1 MRGLKATK
9 SLGCSAAE
17 GPAVLRRPA
26 ARLLPSFHRSRT
38 LFLVAASLLF
48 GATSIQAITVNYALT
63 GSLGAVMSGGDILGL
78 AGKPL
83 NISGTVDS
91 VTLHASLQVSL
102 GGLAV
107 SLSSVSVGFAAG
119 SPGSISLSGLAQ
131 GGIPVSAVIRLNLAS
146 STPAPFPTQPI
157 VGGTLTYGTS
167 PTVIAIASGSVTATS
182 NAPSIAASP
191 AALTFTTQSGGTPA
205 SQPVVL
211 SAPTTVPFTAKGNDS
226 WVTVSPVSGD
236 TGSSGTITVSLNGA
250 TLPSSAGVY
259 TSGITI
265 TSNSAANSGFV
276 IPITVTVTSGNALIP
291 SPSSLAFI
299 FQTGGAAPPSQ
310 SISVGSSGT
319 SLTFTAKAATV
330 NGGGW
335 LSVSPGGGSTPS
347 TLSVSVDSGKLGP
360 GTYSGTVT
368 LTPSSGS
375 AVQIPVGLTITAST
389 NLTAQPATLTFSSG
403 IGSTAPPAQTVAI
416 GSKGAQTAFNVSI
429 STSDGKGWLSATP
442 ASATTPSNL
451 SVSVNPS
458 GLALGTYSGTITVSS
473 GGGDAPLIIPVSYVV
488 STEASFEV
496 TPASL
501 SFTGQAGTAGP
512 GAQTLHVG
520 GSGNLS
526 FTSSFSSTSGG
537 PWFSMAPSS
546 GSAPA
551 NLTVSVNLGSLAAG
565 SFSGSI
571 TITPS
576 GSGSPITI
584 PVNLAV
590 TTVPAL
596 MAGKSALAFAYEVGA
611 EAPAGRTVSLAST
624 GSAFVVN
631 ATGFTNMGG
640 PWLTASPSTTSTPGN
655 LEVSVDPTALNPGIY
670 TGTISLSAPASSN
683 RASSLAVVLGISTTS
698 GIAAAPNV
706 LTFTA
711 QTGAPAPL
719 PQVIDLASTGASIPV
734 TAAASVLTGA
744 SWLSVTPASTAAPG
758 SATVSVNTSGLAVGV
773 YSGSISLAYGA
784 ADPLVLPVN
793 LTVTPPVPVIH
804 AITDGASF
812 VSGPLAPLSLFTIWG
827 DNLGPRTPAPLELTG
842 SGSIGNMLADTQVLV
857 NGVPAPLLMVSANQI
872 NAIIP
877 GAIPAGSSASI
888 QVVRQGAK
896 SDPVTFQVAS
906 AAPAI
911 FTADSSG
918 LGQGA
923 ILNQDTSYNSAQNPA
938 AAGSLVSIFLDG
950 AGLSTPAQADGSIA
964 TQVLADI
971 PKLNQAVSVQI
982 GGNPA
987 EISYAGPAPG
997 AVAGLTQVNARIPAG
1012 TPSGPASVTVS
1023 VGTVISQSG
1032 ITVAVK

>member
-9 SLGCSAAE
+9 GLVGSAVWPESAE
-17 GPAVLRRPA
+17 
-26 ARLLPSFHRSRT
+26 RLLHSVRRSRT
-38 LFLVAASLLF
+38 LFLLAAGLMF
-48 GATSIQAITVNYALT
+48 GATSIQAITVNYTLT

-78 AGKPL
+78 AGKPVS
-83 NISGTVDS
+83 ISGTVDS

-107 SLSSVSVGFAAG
+107 SLSNVSVSFAAG
-119 SPGSISLSGLAQ
+119 TPGSISLSGLAQ

-146 STPAPFPTQPI
+146 STPAPFPAQPI
-157 VGGTLTYGTS
+157 VGGSLTYGTS

-182 NAPSIAASP
+182 NAPSIAAAP
-191 AALTFTTQSGGTPA
+191 TALTFTTQSGSTPA
-205 SQPVVL
+205 SQTVVL
-211 SAPTTVPFTAKGNDS
+211 SAPTSVPFTAKGNDS
-226 WVTVSPVSGD
+226 WVTVSPASGD
-236 TGSSGTITVSLNGA
+236 TGSSGTLTVSLNGA
-250 TLPSSAGVY
+250 TLPSSAGTY
-259 TSGITI
+259 TSGVTI

-291 SPSSLAFI
+291 SPSSLAFV
-299 FQTGGAAPPSQ
+299 FQIGGTAPPSQ
-310 SISVGSSGT
+310 SISVGSSGAA
-319 SLTFTAKAATV
+319 LTFTAKASTV

-335 LSVSPGGGSTPS
+335 LSVAPGGGSTPS
-347 TLSVSVDSGKLGP
+347 TLSVSVDAGKLGP

-375 AVQIPVGLTITAST
+375 AVQVPVGFTIAAST
-389 NLTAQPATLTFSSG
+389 NLTAQPSTLTFSSG
-403 IGSTAPPAQTVAI
+403 VGTTAPPAQTVAI
-416 GSKGAQTAFNVSI
+416 GSKGAQTAFNVSV
-429 STSDGKGWLSATP
+429 STSNGKGWLSATP

-451 SVSVNPS
+451 SVAVNPS
-458 GLALGTYSGTITVSS
+458 GLALGTYAGTITVSS

-488 STEASFEV
+488 SNEASFEV

-501 SFTGQAGTAGP
+501 SFTGQVGTAGP
-512 GAQTLHVG
+512 GAQTLRVG

-537 PWFSMAPSS
+537 PWFSMTPSS
-546 GSAPA
+546 GTAPA

-565 SFSGSI
+565 AYSGSI
-571 TITPS
+571 TITP

-584 PVNLAV
+584 PVNLTV
-590 TTVPAL
+590 TTIPAL
-596 MAGKSALAFAYEVGA
+596 MPGKSALAFAYEVGA
-611 EAPAGRTVSLAST
+611 EAPAARTVSLGST
-624 GSAFVVN
+624 GSPFVVN
-631 ATGFTNMGG
+631 ATGFTNTGG
-640 PWLTASPSTTSTPGN
+640 PWLTASPSTSSTPGN
-655 LEVSVDPTALNPGIY
+655 LEVSVDPTALSPGVY
-670 TGTISLSAPASSN
+670 TGTVSLSAPAASN
-683 RASSLAVVLGISTTS
+683 RASSVAVVLSISTTS
-698 GIAAAPNV
+698 AIAAAPNA

-711 QTGAPAPL
+711 QAGAPAPP

-734 TAAASVLTGA
+734 TTAASVLTGA

-784 ADPLVLPVN
+784 GDPLVLPVN
-793 LTVTPPVPVIH
+793 LSVNPPAPIIH

-812 VSGPLAPLSLFTIWG
+812 VSGPLAPLSLFSIWG
-827 DNLGPRTPAPLELTG
+827 DNLGPKTPAQLELTG
-842 SGSIGNMLADTQVLV
+842 SGLIGNTLADTQVLV

-877 GAIPAGSSASI
+877 GATPVGSSASI
-888 QVVRQGAK
+888 QVVHQGAK
-896 SDPVTFQVAS
+896 SDPVTLQVAQ

-911 FTADSSG
+911 FSANSSG
-918 LGQGA
+918 QGQGA
-923 ILNQDTSYNSAQNPA
+923 ILNADTSYNSAQNPA

-950 AGLSTPAQADGSIA
+950 AGTSTPAQADGSIT

-971 PKLNQAVSVQI
+971 PKLNQTVSVLI

-1023 VGTVISQSG
+1023 VGTVISGSG